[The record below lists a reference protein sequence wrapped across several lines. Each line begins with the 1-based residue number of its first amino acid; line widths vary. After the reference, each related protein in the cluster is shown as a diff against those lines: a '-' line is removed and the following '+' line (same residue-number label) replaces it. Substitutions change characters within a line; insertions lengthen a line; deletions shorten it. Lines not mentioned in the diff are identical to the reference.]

1 MTFIPS
7 VYRDPNAVV
16 GGRSFGKKTFVNRHE
31 VEPIELHDFFTPD
44 YNRLFRDSGFCKE
57 AAFLTQWELKKFIHK
72 FK

>member
-31 VEPIELHDFFTPD
+31 VEPIELHDFFTPRL
-44 YNRLFRDSGFCKE
+44 YNRLFRDPGFSVKKRH
-57 AAFLTQWELKKFIHK
+57 FLTMGELKNIYT
-72 FK
+72 